1 MSKTILKIEKIGLH
15 FNTENPFLFCANHKD
30 NYPKGDDNY
39 GVAKDKLEGRNIGN
53 DFSIKDGW
61 SMYHGSVVPGFPVH
75 PHRGFET
82 VSVVQ
87 EGFVDHSDSNGAA
100 GRYGN
105 GDVQWMTAGSGLQHS
120 EMFPLLNKDEENPV
134 HLLQIWLNLPKKDK
148 FTEPHFKMLW
158 AEDIPVIEEINNG
171 EKSSVTLVAGKYKGI
186 NAVEPAPASWA
197 NEEKNHVNIWVI
209 SMEANSIFKM
219 PKVNSTITRNLYI
232 YEGEKLHINDNEV
245 DALNR
250 FKLNGNKDITIVNG
264 NKQSNMLL
272 LEGEPINEP
281 VVVQGPFVMNTME
294 EIQQA
299 NSDYRATGF
308 GGWPWESNDPVHSG
322 EKVRF
327 AKYADGTSEKRLLD

>member
-1 MSKTILKIEKIGLH
+1 MTKAIIKVEEIGLH

-30 NYPKGDDNY
+30 NFPKGDDNY
-39 GVAKDKLEGRNIGN
+39 GVAKNELEGRNIGN

-82 VSVVQ
+82 ISVVQ
-87 EGFVDHSDSNGAA
+87 EGFVDHSDSNGTA

-120 EMFPLLNKDEENPV
+120 EMFPLLNKDKENPM

-158 AEDIPVIEEINNG
+158 AEDIPIIEEINNG
-171 EKSSVTLVAGKYKGI
+171 NKTSIMLVAGKYKEY

-197 NEEKNHVNIWVI
+197 HEEKNHVNIWVI
-209 SMEANSIFKM
+209 KMEPNSTFII
-219 PKVNSTITRNLYI
+219 PKVNNTITRNLYV
-232 YEGEKLHINDNEV
+232 YEGGKLHINDDEV
-245 DALNR
+245 EASNR
-250 FKLNGNKDITIVNG
+250 FKLDGNEDITIVNG
-264 NKQSNMLL
+264 DEQSHLLL

-281 VVVQGPFVMNTME
+281 VVSYGPFVMNTME
-294 EIQQA
+294 EIRQA
-299 NSDYRATGF
+299 SSDYRETSF
-308 GGWPWESNDPVHSG
+308 GGWPWDSGDPVHTG
-322 EKVRF
+322 EKARF
-327 AKYADGTSEKRLLD
+327 AKYADGTIEKR

>member
-1 MSKTILKIEKIGLH
+1 MNKTIIKVEEIGLH

-30 NYPKGDDNY
+30 NYPKADDNY
-39 GVAKDKLEGRNIGN
+39 GLARDKLTGRNIGN

-61 SMYHGSVVPGFPVH
+61 SMYHGRSVPGFPVH

-82 VSVVQ
+82 VTVVQ

-120 EMFPLLNKDEENPV
+120 EMFPLLNKDRGNPL

-171 EKSSVTLVAGKYKGI
+171 GKTSITLVAGKYKDI
-186 NAVEPAPASWA
+186 SAVEPAPASWA
-197 NEEKNHVNIWVI
+197 NDEENKVNIWVI
-209 SMEANSIFKM
+209 SMEPNSTFEI
-219 PKVNSTITRNLYI
+219 PKVNTTISRNLYI
-232 YEGEKLHINDNEV
+232 YEGGKLYINDNEV
-245 DALNR
+245 NAKNR
-250 FKLNGNKDITIVNG
+250 FKLNSNEDIIIVNG
-264 NKQSNMLL
+264 DKVSNMLL

-281 VVVQGPFVMNTME
+281 VVAYGPFVMNTME
-294 EIQQA
+294 EIEQA

-308 GGWPWESNDPVHSG
+308 GGWPWDNSGPVHSG
-322 EKVRF
+322 EKNRF
-327 AKYADGTSEKRLLD
+327 AKYADGRIEKR